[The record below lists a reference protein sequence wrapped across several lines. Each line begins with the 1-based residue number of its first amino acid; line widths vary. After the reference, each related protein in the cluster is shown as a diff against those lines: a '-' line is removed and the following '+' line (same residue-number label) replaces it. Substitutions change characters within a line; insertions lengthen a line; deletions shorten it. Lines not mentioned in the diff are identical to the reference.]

1 MARSSR
7 QQRRARREAEPVEQR
22 PAGRAAAVPR
32 EARRAPEAPRA
43 DVPRRGGVLGFV
55 RESAA
60 ELQKVEW
67 PSRAQVTTGT
77 IVVIIAVVIVGF
89 YLWVADQAFKN
100 LVEKVLI

>member
-7 QQRRARREAEPVEQR
+7 EERRARRAEEPSEPR
-22 PAGRAAAVPR
+22 AAGRAVTPR
-32 EARRAPEAPRA
+32 EARRAPEAPRL
-43 DVPRRGGVLGFV
+43 DTPRRGGVLGFV
-55 RESAA
+55 RESSA

-89 YLWVADQAFKN
+89 YLWIADQAFKN

>member
-1 MARSSR
+1 VASPAP
-7 QQRRARREAEPVEQR
+7 RRAQ
-22 PAGRAAAVPR
+22 
-32 EARRAPEAPRA
+32 EAPRVEA
-43 DVPRRGGVLGFV
+43 RRGGVLGFV

-77 IVVIIAVVIVGF
+77 VVVIIAVVIVGF

-100 LVEKVLI
+100 LVEKVII

>member
-7 QQRRARREAEPVEQR
+7 QDRRARRNEERGEPR
-22 PAGRAAAVPR
+22 TAGRTVAPR
-32 EARRAPEAPRA
+32 DTPRAQEAPRIE
-43 DVPRRGGVLGFV
+43 DRGGGMLGFV
-55 RESAA
+55 RESSA

>member
-7 QQRRARREAEPVEQR
+7 QERRAARKGEEPGEPRAV
-22 PAGRAAAVPR
+22 GRAPAAR
-32 EARRAPEAPRA
+32 EPRRAQEAPRVEA
-43 DVPRRGGVLGFV
+43 SRGGVLGFV
-55 RESAA
+55 RESTA

-100 LVEKVLI
+100 LVEKVII

>member
-1 MARSSR
+1 VARSSR
-7 QQRRARREAEPVEQR
+7 QQRRARRNEEPGEA
-22 PAGRAAAVPR
+22 RAASRAVP
-32 EARRAPEAPRA
+32 AREAPRA
-43 DVPRRGGVLGFV
+43 QEAPRVVAPRGGFTGFV

-77 IVVIIAVVIVGF
+77 VVVIIAVVIVGF

-100 LVEKVLI
+100 LVEKVII

>member
-7 QQRRARREAEPVEQR
+7 QQRRARREEEPGEQR
-22 PAGRAAAVPR
+22 AAGRAAVAPEPR
-32 EARRAPEAPRA
+32 RAEAPPRIEARG
-43 DVPRRGGVLGFV
+43 GGVIGFI
-55 RESAA
+55 RESTA

-77 IVVIIAVVIVGF
+77 VVVIIAVVIVGF

>member
-7 QQRRARREAEPVEQR
+7 QDRRARRNEARGEPR
-22 PAGRAAAVPR
+22 AAGRAVAPR
-32 EARRAPEAPRA
+32 ETPRAPESPRIEA
-43 DVPRRGGVLGFV
+43 SRGGVLGFV
-55 RESAA
+55 RESSA

-77 IVVIIAVVIVGF
+77 VVVIIAVVIVGF
-89 YLWVADQAFKN
+89 YLWIADQAFKN